1 MRLPPLKI
9 YKPSFVCFANTQ
21 EGVVHSGGKIYDLKS
36 TGRRQRARRRR
47 DVQGGNSSDVNGDNN
62 NMDDEE
68 EEEFEVEVFSDP
80 AADGSD
86 SLPKREYS
94 AVCVPACLSLSVYAA
109 RSWLSRIFS
118 KQTEL
123 QQLW

>member
-1 MRLPPLKI
+1 
-9 YKPSFVCFANTQ
+9 
-21 EGVVHSGGKIYDLKS
+21 
-36 TGRRQRARRRR
+36 
-47 DVQGGNSSDVNGDNN
+47 
-62 NMDDEE
+62 MDDEEEE

-109 RSWLSRIFS
+109 RSWLSRLFS

>member
-1 MRLPPLKI
+1 M
-9 YKPSFVCFANTQ
+9 A
-21 EGVVHSGGKIYDLKS
+21 IYDLKS

-62 NMDDEE
+62 NMDDEEEE